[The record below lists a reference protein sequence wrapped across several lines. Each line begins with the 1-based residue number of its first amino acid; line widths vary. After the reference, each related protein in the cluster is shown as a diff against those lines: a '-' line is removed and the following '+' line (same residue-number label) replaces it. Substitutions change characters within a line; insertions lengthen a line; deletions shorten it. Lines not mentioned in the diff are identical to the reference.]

1 MNNVH
6 DMILFFFI
14 IGRMKKSLRKTKSK
28 ATNQQQSRRRLREIK
43 NVSTETVR
51 QMKTSTVKEQKEKM
65 RLKKIRRQMINLRK
79 EQRAAAQRKPILT

>member
-1 MNNVH
+1 
-6 DMILFFFI
+6 
-14 IGRMKKSLRKTKSK
+14 MKKSLRKTKSK

-51 QMKTSTVKEQKEKM
+51 QMKTSAVKEQKEKM

>member
-1 MNNVH
+1 
-6 DMILFFFI
+6 
-14 IGRMKKSLRKTKSK
+14 MKKSLRKTKSK

>member
-1 MNNVH
+1 
-6 DMILFFFI
+6 
-14 IGRMKKSLRKTKSK
+14 MKKSLRKTKSK

-51 QMKTSTVKEQKEKM
+51 QMKTSTVKEQKEQM